1 MTIDQYIAS
10 LDAKTA
16 KLKTGEALGRAATG
30 VHAAMTVRIFENGE
44 NANGGKIGSYDSKN
58 ELWANPDKLPKSPA
72 PRSKPGSNR
81 KAKKTV
87 YYSSYKALR
96 DGMGRESGFVNLRLN
111 NDLQSDFANSSV
123 SASSDEL
130 AKPTPKKV
138 DSNTFI
144 VALNRSEN
152 IEKKNGLEKK
162 YGKIFATTKQEK
174 ELFKTSLEKELALI
188 YA

>member
-30 VHAAMTVRIFENGE
+30 THAEMTRRIFERGE
-44 NANGGKIGSYDSKN
+44 NANGGKIGSYNTTN
-58 ELWANPDKLPKSPA
+58 ELWIDPDKYPKSPS

-81 KAKKTV
+81 TAKKTV
-87 YYSSYKALR
+87 YYTSYKAVR
-96 DGMGRESGFVNLRLN
+96 DGMGRESGFVNLRMN
-111 NDLQSDFANSSV
+111 NDLQSDFANASV
-123 SASSDEL
+123 SASSDEI
-130 AKPTPKKV
+130 ATPTPKKV
-138 DSNTFI
+138 DANTYV
-144 VALNRSEN
+144 VALSRSEN
-152 IEKKNGLEKK
+152 VEKKKGLEQK

-174 ELFKTSLEKELALI
+174 ELFKKSLEKELQLL